1 MARGASAR
9 GPDTTGFAPAPCVVV
24 DANRAYNGGGSAGV
38 VGARGEGAETVCGAE
53 EEEGEAGAGAGE
65 GEEVD
70 VVRFRRRCFIG
81 PCFRVSVSPCFCFSV
96 VVGRASSV
104 RERIVRDESDGLK
117 IED

>member
-38 VGARGEGAETVCGAE
+38 VGARGEGAGTVCGAE
-53 EEEGEAGAGAGE
+53 EEEGEAGAGE

-81 PCFRVSVSPCFCFSV
+81 PCFRVSVFLFFC
-96 VVGRASSV
+96 GRGAC
-104 RERIVRDESDGLK
+104 
-117 IED
+117 